1 MIVIVPFYN
10 SKFILNMSSTEELL
24 RALKDQDPKKRNQA
38 TKALWS
44 LWHREAGESAELK
57 LNKGASLMNGKK
69 FSQAE
74 EVFKGLISEFP
85 DFAEAHN
92 KLATLLY
99 LEGKYLNSV
108 EECKIVLSLNPHHF
122 GAWNGL
128 GLCLFNLG
136 RYGEAIQSFQSA
148 LEIQPFADVNRVY
161 IARCRGNLN

>member
-1 MIVIVPFYN
+1 MN
-10 SKFILNMSSTEELL
+10 SKEELL
-24 RALKDQDPKKRNQA
+24 KALKNEDPEKRKQA

-44 LWHREAGESAELK
+44 LWHGEAGESAKIK
-57 LNKGASLMNGKK
+57 LNQGTAMMNSKK

-74 EVFKGLISEFP
+74 EIFTNLISEFP
-85 DFAEAHN
+85 KFAEAHN

-99 LEGKYLNSV
+99 LEGEYLDSIT
-108 EECKIVLSLNPHHF
+108 ECKVVLSLNSYHF
-122 GAWNGL
+122 GAWNGM

-136 RYGEAIQSFQSA
+136 KYAEAIHSFQSA